1 MQMKQLLSI
10 LFALLIL
17 TSCRE
22 DKVFDEPVSNPYGVV
37 FTNDTNGQ
45 IYVSSDQLVMGMC
58 DIEPGKHSDAIYGS
72 RANVTVTYFGEGT
85 YFKKIEKSYI
95 LEKDKTIAVS
105 LTYP

>member
-1 MQMKQLLSI
+1 MKQLLPI
-10 LFALLIL
+10 LFALLML

-22 DKVFDEPVSNPYGVV
+22 DKVIDEPISNPYGVV
-37 FTNDTNGQ
+37 FINDTNGQ

-58 DIEPGKHSDAIYGS
+58 DIEPGKQSEPIYGS
-72 RANVTVTYFGEGT
+72 RADVTVTYFGEGT

-95 LEKDKTIAVS
+95 LEKDKTMAIS